1 MSTFMTSLWDSIF
14 TPGPTA
20 PLLYATNLSF
30 AALQL
35 VLLSLLFAT
44 KSLHCVV
51 LSGLCAGL
59 WWAINWFA
67 GEVKLVQERQRR
79 EELQRVEQEEK
90 TRKGRE
96 DRDRDRE
103 GEGEGEGDRSDA
115 NETEVENLTGREGVQ
130 MGRELRRREVGLSQS
145 SASTEDE
152 WEKVSEGKSV

>member
-35 VLLSLLFAT
+35 VLLGLLFAT
-44 KSLHCVV
+44 KSIHCVV

-79 EELQRVEQEEK
+79 EGLQQ
-90 TRKGRE
+90 G
-96 DRDRDRE
+96 
-103 GEGEGEGDRSDA
+103 
-115 NETEVENLTGREGVQ
+115 
-130 MGRELRRREVGLSQS
+130 
-145 SASTEDE
+145 
-152 WEKVSEGKSV
+152 

>member
-35 VLLSLLFAT
+35 VLLGLLFAT
-44 KSLHCVV
+44 KSIHCVV

-79 EELQRVEQEEK
+79 EELQRVEQEGE
-90 TRKGRE
+90 E
-96 DRDRDRE
+96 VE
-103 GEGEGEGDRSDA
+103 GGRSDA
-115 NETEVENLTGREGVQ
+115 EETEVENLTGREGEGEGVR
-130 MGRELRRREVGLSQS
+130 MGSELRRRGRGEEKEGEGSREAGLSQS

-152 WEKVSEGKSV
+152 WEKVSGGK